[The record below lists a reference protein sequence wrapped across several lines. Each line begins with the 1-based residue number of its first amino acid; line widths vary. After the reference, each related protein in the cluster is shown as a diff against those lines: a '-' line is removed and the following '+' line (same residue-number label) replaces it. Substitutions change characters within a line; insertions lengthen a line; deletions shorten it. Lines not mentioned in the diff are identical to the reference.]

1 MFTWLLA
8 AFAALFHV
16 LVGTV
21 PVVTASPHDWGPAV
35 QLSFLDFPIV
45 LLIQFAGLNRL
56 FEDASGVWLLGILG
70 TAMYAGAG
78 ALVGYGIDRLR
89 SRRRLC
95 KVSNRRLV
103 RVDTPP

>member
-1 MFTWLLA
+1 MARRFSRAFTWLLA

-16 LVGTV
+16 LFGIV
-21 PVVTASPHDWGPAV
+21 PVLTASAHDWGPAV
-35 QLSFLDFPIV
+35 QLGFLDYPIV
-45 LLIQFAGLNRL
+45 LLIHLVGAGRL
-56 FEDASGVWLLGILG
+56 LEPASGVWVLGIPG

-95 KVSNRRLV
+95 
-103 RVDTPP
+103 T